1 MNLNLI
7 LTGMSQHN
15 TEHLKKQNVVDSFQ
29 N

>member
-1 MNLNLI
+1 MNLDLI

-15 TEHLKKQNVVDSFQ
+15 TEQVKKQNVIGSFQ